1 MSPKWKLAISDIQ
14 RICCRHCSPP
24 FSPQDSHPPQR
35 QLLIISMPAACAKC
49 TLGAWPTMCRW
60 TASVAHLCPQPVLS
74 TTTVA
79 VPTGPFVPLPS
90 SASLTL
96 ICLTL
101 LLVTAGSATGA
112 CAPPR
117 TGHEPL
123 QVLGS
128 GTNCSW
134 TLERHTRSY
143 NHLEGDVRLR
153 RLYSANKFFLCIDK
167 TGKVDGT
174 RRKNYADSKWA
185 DNACCVS
192 EKSAKDALWRC
203 CFYFYGWTL
212 LSLCFFIAV
221 HWDLLP
227 CPFVLCLEHER
238 NVAKLKGNTHV
249 RILTNGTVGK
259 RLSISGWCTLGFGEQ
274 NEVSVSLGTVHQSK
288 V

>member
-1 MSPKWKLAISDIQ
+1 
-14 RICCRHCSPP
+14 
-24 FSPQDSHPPQR
+24 
-35 QLLIISMPAACAKC
+35 
-49 TLGAWPTMCRW
+49 MCRW
-60 TASVAHLCPQPVLS
+60 TAHLCPQPVLS

-79 VPTGPFVPLPS
+79 APTGPFVPLPS

-112 CAPPR
+112 CPPSR

-174 RRKNYADSKWA
+174 RRKSYADSLMEIR
-185 DNACCVS
+185 S
-192 EKSAKDALWRC
+192 
-203 CFYFYGWTL
+203 
-212 LSLCFFIAV
+212 
-221 HWDLLP
+221 
-227 CPFVLCLEHER
+227 
-238 NVAKLKGNTHV
+238 
-249 RILTNGTVGK
+249 
-259 RLSISGWCTLGFGEQ
+259 
-274 NEVSVSLGTVHQSK
+274 VSVGVVAIKSVSNGLYLAMSKKGTLFGSVKYSPSCKFKERIEENGYNTYASLRWKHGGRQMFVSLNGRGKPRRGHKARRRHPSTHFLPMLPS
-288 V
+288 